1 MKQIKLVRKDLF
13 ALVDDADFEELSK
26 YKWYFHSSGYAT
38 RVQYLGGG
46 RKNQKLITILMHRVI
61 NNTPDDMQTDH
72 INRNKL
78 DNRKKNLRTVTTQQ
92 NQRNTNLSKNNTSGY
107 IGVYLNKRVN
117 KWMAYI
123 WVNYKQIHLGYFKD
137 IEDAIEVRKQAER
150 AIWV

>member
-1 MKQIKLVRKDLF
+1 
-13 ALVDDADFEELSK
+13 
-26 YKWYFHSSGYAT
+26 
-38 RVQYLGGG
+38 
-46 RKNQKLITILMHRVI
+46 MHRVI